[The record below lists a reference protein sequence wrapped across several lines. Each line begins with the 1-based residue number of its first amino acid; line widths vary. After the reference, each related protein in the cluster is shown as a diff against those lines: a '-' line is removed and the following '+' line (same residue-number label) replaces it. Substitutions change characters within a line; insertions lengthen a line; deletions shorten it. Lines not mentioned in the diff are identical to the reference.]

1 MAIVPIVI
9 EQTGRGE
16 RAYDIFSMLLK
27 ERIIFIGYPISDS
40 EANLIVAQLLYLA
53 SEDPNKDIS
62 IYINSP
68 GGSLTAGL
76 AIYDT
81 IQHIN
86 CDVQTLCVG
95 QAYSMSAILLAG
107 GTKGKRHALPHS
119 RFMLHQ
125 PWGGIHGQAS
135 DIEIHAKEIMDWRQR
150 LNRILVE
157 ATGQT
162 LDRIVEV
169 TERDYF
175 LSAAEALE
183 FGLIDTVLSTE
194 RETEEINSG
203 S

>member
-27 ERIIFIGYPISDS
+27 ERIIFIGYPINDS

-76 AIYDT
+76 AIFDT
-81 IQHIN
+81 IQHIS

-125 PWGGIHGQAS
+125 PWGGIQGQAS
-135 DIEIHAKEIMDWRQR
+135 DIEIHAKEIMDWRLR
-150 LNRILVE
+150 LNQILVE
-157 ATGQT
+157 ATGQPVE
-162 LDRIVEV
+162 RIVEV

-175 LSAAEALE
+175 LSPAEALE
-183 FGLIDTVLSTE
+183 FGLIDTVLTSE

-203 S
+203 P

>member
-27 ERIIFIGYPISDS
+27 ERIIFIGYPINDS

-76 AIYDT
+76 AIFDT
-81 IQHIN
+81 IQHIS

-125 PWGGIHGQAS
+125 PWGGVQGQAS

-150 LNRILVE
+150 LNQILVE
-157 ATGQT
+157 ATGQPVE
-162 LDRIVEV
+162 RIVEV

-175 LSAAEALE
+175 LSPPEALE
-183 FGLIDTVLSTE
+183 FGLIDTVLTSE
-194 RETEEINSG
+194 RETEEIDSG
-203 S
+203 P

>member
-27 ERIIFIGYPISDS
+27 ERIIFIGYPINDS

-76 AIYDT
+76 AIFDT
-81 IQHIN
+81 IQHIS

-125 PWGGIHGQAS
+125 PWGGIQGQAS

-150 LNRILVE
+150 LNQILVE
-157 ATGQT
+157 ATGQSVE
-162 LDRIVEV
+162 RIVEV

-175 LSAAEALE
+175 LSPAEALE
-183 FGLIDTVLSTE
+183 FGLIDTVLTSE
-194 RETEEINSG
+194 RETEEIDSG
-203 S
+203 P

>member
-1 MAIVPIVI
+1 MAIVPMVI

-27 ERIIFIGYPISDS
+27 ERIIFIGYPISDG

-62 IYINSP
+62 LYINSP

-76 AIYDT
+76 AIFDT
-81 IQHIN
+81 IQHIS
-86 CDVQTLCVG
+86 CDVQTLCIG

-125 PWGGIHGQAS
+125 PWGGIGGQAS
-135 DIEIHAKEIMDWRQR
+135 DIEIHAREIMEWRQR
-150 LNRILVE
+150 LNQILVE
-157 ATGQT
+157 STGQPVE
-162 LDRIVEV
+162 RIQEV

-175 LSAAEALE
+175 LSPDEALE
-183 FGLIDTVLSTE
+183 FGLIDTVLTSE
-194 RETEEINSG
+194 RETGEIGSG